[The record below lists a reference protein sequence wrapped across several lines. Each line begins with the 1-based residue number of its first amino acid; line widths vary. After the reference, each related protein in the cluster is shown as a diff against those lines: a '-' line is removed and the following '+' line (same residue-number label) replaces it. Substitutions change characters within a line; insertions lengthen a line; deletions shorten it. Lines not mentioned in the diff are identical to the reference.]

1 MDRHAVLRRSARL
14 AWVAGAMTACAL
26 PSLAPR
32 PTQAQAV
39 NAGAEHASAERV
51 PGERLMPLEVRV
63 NQQPSG
69 GWLLMERAGVLFAPA
84 IAFDEWRL
92 NRPELPPLRVRGQAW
107 YPLSALPGFAARF
120 HPAAQSVDL
129 DFAPQAFAATR
140 LTQAAPK
147 RPTVSQAEPALA
159 LNYDL
164 SLTRSAARGAM
175 AQQDLGALVELA
187 LSGDAGVL
195 SSSHAG
201 RNLAVRGFDAA
212 PRWQRLETSF
222 THDFPEP
229 RISLRLGDLVT
240 HAGAIGRPV
249 FFGGVQLS
257 RNFALDPGF
266 ISRPIP
272 SLAGTSSAPS
282 TLELYINDVLR
293 QTGNLPAGPFTVN
306 ELPLPDSTGQVRMVV
321 RDILG
326 RETVVEQSFLSSN
339 ALLAA
344 GLSDWSLE
352 AGELR
357 RNLGLPD
364 AHYATRFG
372 AGLYRLGLSPDWTG
386 ELRAGLSGPQQEA
399 SIALS
404 HAHTPWPV
412 LVQAGLSGSRSALGH
427 GTGWLLSIE
436 RAGVASGWLL
446 RTEGNTAA
454 WRGLGQ
460 DLQTPPTRR
469 QTTLS
474 QRLNAGRWGSLGL
487 SVAQS
492 VAGDGSRY
500 LAATAGQSLRLGE
513 RNTLSLAVTRLT
525 GSTAGTRLT
534 ATLFVPLGPRSVLSA
549 TAAHTRHGDSDT
561 LVGLSASPDEPDG
574 WAWRLLAGE
583 RSSAGQAEAGLYRDG
598 PRGSLA
604 LDLGQTRELQT
615 LRLGAQGAWVAV
627 DGTLFATRR
636 SGNAMALVEVPGQ
649 PSVGVSLL
657 GQVAAR
663 TGSDGRALLPQ
674 LLAYQPNAVRLD
686 PSDLPIGAELD
697 SVEMSAVP
705 PARSVVKLR
714 FPVRSGRAALIRV
727 RLDDG
732 DAAPPGAEVG
742 IVGDPQVFYMARR
755 GEVFV
760 TGLAPTATLV
770 LRWRGQ
776 ACSLAVQLPPDDGN
790 DITRVGPLTCAGVSR

>member
-1 MDRHAVLRRSARL
+1 MHRHAALRRSARMARL
-14 AWVAGAMTACAL
+14 AGAMTAGAL
-26 PSLAPR
+26 LSLSPRAAP
-32 PTQAQAV
+32 AQPV
-39 NAGAEHASAERV
+39 DAGVERV
-51 PGERLMPLEVRV
+51 PGERLLPLEVRV
-63 NQQPSG
+63 NQQASG
-69 GWLLMERAGVLFAPA
+69 SWLLMERAGVLFAPA

-92 NRPELPPLRVRGQAW
+92 NRPELPPLRVRGQSW
-107 YPLSALPGFAARF
+107 YPLSALPGFVARF
-120 HPAAQSVDL
+120 HPAEQSVDL
-129 DFAPQAFAATR
+129 DFAPRAFAATR
-140 LTQAAPK
+140 LTRPAPK
-147 RPTVSQAEPALA
+147 RPAVSPAATALV

-164 SLTRSAARGAM
+164 SMTRSAPRDAT
-175 AQQDLGALVELA
+175 AQQDLGALLELA

-201 RNLAVRGFDAA
+201 RNLVVRGFDAT

-229 RISLRLGDLVT
+229 RISLRLGDLAT

-257 RNFALDPGF
+257 RNFALEPGF

-293 QTGNLPAGPFTVN
+293 QTGNLPAGPFTIN

-339 ALLAA
+339 ALLAS
-344 GLSDWSLE
+344 GLSDWSVE

-364 AHYATRFG
+364 ARYATRFG
-372 AGLYRLGLSPDWTG
+372 AGLYRLGLSPAWTG
-386 ELRAGLSGPQQEA
+386 ELRTGISRAQQEA
-399 SIALS
+399 SIAFS

-427 GTGWLLSIE
+427 GAGWLLSIE
-436 RAGVASGWLL
+436 RAGIASGWLL

-460 DLQTPPTRR
+460 DPQTPPTRR

-474 QRLNAGRWGSLGL
+474 HRLNAGAWGALGL
-487 SVAQS
+487 SVAQT

-500 LAATAGQSLRLGE
+500 LAATAGHSLRVGY
-513 RNTLSLAVTRLT
+513 RSTLSLGVTRLT
-525 GSTAGTRLT
+525 GNSTGTRLT
-534 ATLFVPLGPRSVLSA
+534 ANLFLPLGPRSVIST

-561 LVGLSASPDEPDG
+561 TVGLSASPDEPDG

-598 PRGSLA
+598 ALGSLA
-604 LDLGQTRELQT
+604 LDLGQTREQQT

-627 DGTLFATRR
+627 DGALFAARR
-636 SGNAMALVEVPGQ
+636 SGQAMALVEVPGQ
-649 PSVGVSLL
+649 PGVGVGVL

-663 TGSDGRALLPQ
+663 TGSDGRALVPQ
-674 LLAYQPNAVRLD
+674 LLPYQANAVRLD

-705 PARSVVKLR
+705 AARSVVKLR

-732 DAAPPGAEVG
+732 EPAPPGAEVG

-760 TGLAPTATLV
+760 TGLAPTATLL
-770 LRWRGQ
+770 LRWRDQ
-776 ACSLAVQLPPDDGN
+776 SCTMALTLPPDDGN
-790 DITRVGPLTCAGVSR
+790 DITRVGPLTCAGLSR

>member
-14 AWVAGAMTACAL
+14 AWVAGTVTACAL

-32 PTQAQAV
+32 HAQAQAV
-39 NAGAEHASAERV
+39 DAGAERV

-92 NRPELPPLRVRGQAW
+92 NRPELPPLRVRGQSW

-140 LTQAAPK
+140 LTQPAPK
-147 RPTVSQAEPALA
+147 RPAVSPAEPALA

-164 SLTRSAARGAM
+164 SLTRSAARGVAT
-175 AQQDLGALVELA
+175 QQDLGALVEVA

-201 RNLAVRGFDAA
+201 RNLAVRGFDAT

-229 RISLRLGDLVT
+229 RISLRLGDLAT

-249 FFGGVQLS
+249 FFGGVQVS
-257 RNFALDPGF
+257 RNFALEPGF
-266 ISRPIP
+266 VSRPIP

-364 AHYATRFG
+364 ARYATRFG

-386 ELRAGLSGPQQEA
+386 EVRTGISGPQQEA

-412 LVQAGLSGSRSALGH
+412 LVQAGLSGSRSAFANGRAY
-427 GTGWLLSIE
+427 GAGWLLSVE
-436 RAGVASGWLL
+436 RAGVSSGWLL

-469 QTTLS
+469 QTTAS
-474 QRLNAGRWGSLGL
+474 HRLNAGAWGSFGL
-487 SVAQS
+487 SVAQT

-500 LAATAGQSLRLGE
+500 LATTAGHTLGIGY
-513 RNTLSLAVTRLT
+513 RSTLSVGVTRLT
-525 GSTAGTRLT
+525 GNTAGTRLT
-534 ATLFVPLGPRSVLSA
+534 ATLFVPLGPRSVLST

-561 LVGLSASPDEPDG
+561 TVGLSASPDEPDG

-604 LDLGQTRELQT
+604 LDFGQTRELQT
-615 LRLGAQGAWVAV
+615 LRLGAQGAWVAA
-627 DGTLFATRR
+627 DGALFATRR
-636 SGNAMALVEVPGQ
+636 SGAAMALVEVPGQ
-649 PSVGVSLL
+649 PGVGVSLL

-674 LLAYQPNAVRLD
+674 LLAYQANAVRLD

-705 PARSVVKLR
+705 ASRSVVKLR

-727 RLDDG
+727 RLEDG
-732 DAAPPGAEVG
+732 GPAPPGAEVG

-760 TGLAPTATLV
+760 TGLAPVATLV

-776 ACSLAVQLPPDDGN
+776 SCSLAVQLPPDDGN
-790 DITRVGPLTCAGVSR
+790 DITRLGPLTCTGVTP

>member
-1 MDRHAVLRRSARL
+1 MERHALLRRSARI

-32 PTQAQAV
+32 HAQAQAID
-39 NAGAEHASAERV
+39 AGVERV
-51 PGERLMPLEVRV
+51 PGERLLPLEVRV
-63 NQQPSG
+63 NQQPGG

-92 NRPELPPLRVRGQAW
+92 NRPELPPLRVRGQSW

-140 LTQAAPK
+140 LTQPAPR
-147 RPTVSQAEPALA
+147 RPAVSPAEPALA

-164 SLTRSAARGAM
+164 SLTRSAARGAT

-187 LSGDAGVL
+187 WSGDAGVL

-201 RNLAVRGFDAA
+201 RNLAVRGFEAA

-222 THDFPEP
+222 TRDFPEP
-229 RISLRLGDLVT
+229 RVSLRLGDLAT

-257 RNFALDPGF
+257 RNFALEPGF
-266 ISRPIP
+266 VSRPIP
-272 SLAGTSSAPS
+272 SLAGTASAPS

-364 AHYATRFG
+364 ARYVTRFG
-372 AGLYRLGLSPDWTG
+372 AGLFRLGLSPDWTG
-386 ELRAGLSGPQQEA
+386 ELRTGISRPQQEA
-399 SIALS
+399 SFALS

-412 LVQAGLSGSRSALGH
+412 LVQAGLSGSRSALANGH
-427 GTGWLLSIE
+427 AYGAGWLLSIE

-469 QTTLS
+469 QTTFS
-474 QRLNAGRWGSLGL
+474 QRLNAGAWGSLGL
-487 SVAQS
+487 SIAQT

-500 LAATAGQSLRLGE
+500 LAATAGQSLRVGY
-513 RNTLSLAVTRLT
+513 RSTLSLGVTRLT

-561 LVGLSASPDEPDG
+561 TVGLSASPDEPDG

-604 LDLGQTRELQT
+604 LDLGQTRALQT
-615 LRLGAQGAWVAV
+615 LRLGAQGSWVAV
-627 DGTLFATRR
+627 DGGLFATRR
-636 SGNAMALVEVPGQ
+636 SGSAMALVEVPGQ
-649 PSVGVSLL
+649 SGVGVSLL

-663 TGSDGRALLPQ
+663 TDGDGRALLPQ
-674 LLAYQPNAVRLD
+674 LLPYQANAVRLD
-686 PSDLPIGAELD
+686 PSELPIGAELD

-705 PARSVVKLR
+705 ASRSVVKLR

-732 DAAPPGAEVG
+732 GPAPPGAEVG
-742 IVGDPQVFYMARR
+742 IVGDPRVFYMARR

-760 TGLAPTATLV
+760 TGLGSVATLV

-776 ACSLAVQLPPDDGN
+776 SCRLAVTLPPDDGN
-790 DITRVGPLTCAGVSR
+790 DITRLGPLGCAGVLP

>member
-14 AWVAGAMTACAL
+14 AWVAGAVTACVL

-32 PTQAQAV
+32 HALAEAID
-39 NAGAEHASAERV
+39 AGVERV

-63 NQQPSG
+63 NQQPGG

-84 IAFDEWRL
+84 VAFDEWRL
-92 NRPELPPLRVRGQAW
+92 NRPELPPLRVRGQSW

-129 DFAPQAFAATR
+129 EFAPQAFTATR
-140 LTQAAPK
+140 LTQPAPK
-147 RPTVSQAEPALA
+147 RPTVSKAEPALA

-175 AQQDLGALVELA
+175 AQQDLGALLEAAV
-187 LSGDAGVL
+187 SGDAGVL
-195 SSSHAG
+195 SSSYAG

-222 THDFPEP
+222 TRDFPEP
-229 RISLRLGDLVT
+229 RISLRLGDLAT

-257 RNFALDPGF
+257 RNFALEPGF
-266 ISRPIP
+266 VSRPIP

-293 QTGNLPAGPFTVN
+293 QTGNLPAGPFTIN

-344 GLSDWSLE
+344 GLSDWSVE

-364 AHYATRFG
+364 ARYATRFG

-386 ELRAGLSGPQQEA
+386 ELRAGISRPQQEA
-399 SIALS
+399 SIAFS

-412 LVQAGLSGSRSALGH
+412 LVQAGLSGSRSALANGH
-427 GTGWLLSIE
+427 AYGAGWLLSLE

-474 QRLNAGRWGSLGL
+474 HRLSAGAWGSLGL
-487 SVAQS
+487 SAAQT

-500 LAATAGQSLRLGE
+500 LAATAGQSVRVGY
-513 RNTLSLAVTRLT
+513 RSTLSLGVTRLT

-561 LVGLSASPDEPDG
+561 TVGLSASPDEPDG

-627 DGTLFATRR
+627 DGALFATRR
-636 SGNAMALVEVPGQ
+636 SGPAMALVEVPGQ
-649 PSVGVSLL
+649 AGVGVSLL

-674 LLAYQPNAVRLD
+674 LLPYQANAVRLD

-705 PARSVVKLR
+705 AARSVVKLR

-727 RLDDG
+727 RLADG
-732 DAAPPGAEVG
+732 EPAPPGAEVG

-760 TGLAPTATLV
+760 TGLAPVATLV

-776 ACSLAVQLPPDDGN
+776 SCSLALRLPPDDGN
-790 DITRVGPLTCAGVSR
+790 DITRLGPLTCAGVSP